1 MKDDQTRRV
10 ARELAE
16 SSRAGNGLLTR
27 VDWCDFLGSV
37 NVEDRSINKGYMML
51 QGACSS
57 EDQVQGTLGV
67 AIFQCPRG
75 ESSHY
80 TVPGMGLIV

>member
-1 MKDDQTRRV
+1 MCNV
-10 ARELAE
+10 
-16 SSRAGNGLLTR
+16 
-27 VDWCDFLGSV
+27 VGSI
-37 NVEDRSINKGYMML
+37 NVGDRSIKKRYMMR

-57 EDQVQGTLGV
+57 EDQVQEISGV

-80 TVPGMGLIV
+80 TVPGRV

>member
-16 SSRAGNGLLTR
+16 SSRADNGLLTG

-37 NVEDRSINKGYMML
+37 NVEDRSIKKRYMMR

-57 EDQVQGTLGV
+57 EDQVQGNSGV
-67 AIFQCPRG
+67 VIFQRPRG

-80 TVPGMGLIV
+80 TSPGRV